1 MTGLTGFFPSPS
13 LPLMTRAQLLLVVCT
28 LPRCVTSIYLLDLFG
43 LNVIEQ
49 SYKSKFKNNINGF
62 VFRFAITLL
71 IIVYIAKK
79 LDWSELVRQ
88 LIMADPFWLMIA
100 CLLFGLVNLLAALR
114 WWFLLLV
121 QGIHL
126 PVLTVTMITFI
137 GQFFNSFLLGAI
149 GGDIIKALYV
159 QKYAPNHK
167 TYATLSL
174 IMDRAIG
181 LMILIFGSLISMF
194 WQFRNNA
201 ESSQISTIMYALL
214 GIFSI
219 SSIVGLLLIFMPFQ
233 RFPARLRKLV
243 DLVPH
248 KHIFKLMISGFRQ
261 HGVALK
267 LTLASMVM
275 GIILTI
281 VLIAA
286 CYSIAIAI
294 GLGVT
299 YLQMLII
306 MTVVICVVSL
316 PISIGGHGVREG
328 AFIIMFSAFGL
339 VSIGQ
344 QMGKGGELVILFSL
358 LFFTIPLFWSI
369 VGGIIYLSF
378 RHDYSLTVLKDI

>member
-1 MTGLTGFFPSPS
+1 
-13 LPLMTRAQLLLVVCT
+13 
-28 LPRCVTSIYLLDLFG
+28 LD
-43 LNVIEQ
+43 LNVIEKNKPH
-49 SYKSKFKNNINGF
+49 KSKFSKNKNGF
-62 VFRFAITLL
+62 VFRFALTLL
-71 IIVYIAKK
+71 IIVYIAIK

-88 LIMADPFWLMIA
+88 LMVADPFWLMLA
-100 CLLFGLVNLLAALR
+100 CLLFGFVNLLAALR

-121 QGIHL
+121 QGIRL
-126 PVLTVTMITFI
+126 PIFSVTMITFI

-167 TYATLSL
+167 TYATLSI

-181 LMILIFGSLISMF
+181 LMILIFGSLVAML

-201 ESSQISTIMYALL
+201 ESRQISTIMYTLL
-214 GIFSI
+214 GIFI
-219 SSIVGLLLIFMPFQ
+219 LSSTVGLFLIFIPFQ
-233 RFPARLRKLV
+233 RLPPGLRKLI

-248 KHIFKLMISGFRQ
+248 KHVFKLIISGFRQ

-267 LTLASMVM
+267 QTLASMAM
-275 GIILTI
+275 GIVLTG

-286 CYSIAIAI
+286 CYCIAIAI

-328 AFIIMFSAFGL
+328 AFIIMFSALGL
-339 VSIGQ
+339 VSVGQ
-344 QMGKGGELVILFSL
+344 PIGKGDELVILFSL

-378 RHDYSLTVLKDI
+378 RHDYSLTLLKNI